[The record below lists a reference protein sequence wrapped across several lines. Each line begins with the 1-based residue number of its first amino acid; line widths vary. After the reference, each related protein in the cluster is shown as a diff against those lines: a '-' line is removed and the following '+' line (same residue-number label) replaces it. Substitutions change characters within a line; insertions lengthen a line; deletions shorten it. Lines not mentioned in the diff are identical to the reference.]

1 MDSAPKKKKAN
12 RPVAVEK
19 KPEVNEE
26 ELMTA
31 YKGKP
36 SSFFVMET
44 DASLVSDANLFGHYL
59 NADQW
64 SFMLLH
70 YPEYT
75 AAPWDMM
82 VWIYQQAQ
90 MKEKADAQTGMDD
103 SSDSSSSDEQKDP

>member
-1 MDSAPKKKKAN
+1 M
-12 RPVAVEK
+12 AVEK

-26 ELMTA
+26 EMMTA

-44 DASLVSDANLFGHYL
+44 DQSKASDVNPFGYDL
-59 NADQW
+59 NDEQW
-64 SFMLLH
+64 SFMFLH
-70 YPEYT
+70 YPEYA

-90 MKEKADAQTGMDD
+90 MKE
-103 SSDSSSSDEQKDP
+103 